1 MLVPRPLTGDR
12 IQSTNDAGSLA
23 SQSLDG
29 ISQLRDESLGV
40 GQSSSSFLQLVHD
53 TSQGS
58 VTNKNAKVFDNIG
71 SPYGDIK
78 RSSLDKVNENGLTDN
93 FANVSVR
100 RVTGLSSAS
109 GADTGTPDNKT
120 TATVYGDGS
129 LDVGMTGGNSVSV
142 DAPSGQIALNSEGG
156 TFTSDGVGNYYFTG
170 KDGRRKLIDQETA
183 RELGVEL
190 KAGSLTVGKNR
201 FDRNGLSLAD
211 GSSISASQGRVHA
224 HFKDGDGPKGNVEI
238 ETSSGQSVV
247 TSDSGAQSLVC
258 GNDAFISD
266 GHGGM
271 HYTKLA
277 GNQLDYAEAVG
288 RVPIREA
295 MMTLFGLADGVRGKS
310 VITPEQ
316 YSALQAAVADLNGA
330 SIACKDLNNVEE
342 LRFINGV
349 STAVN
354 RFLSH
359 VGAVRDPNSQMPTA
373 QTELTESIAEPF
385 SRSENRELP
394 GSPSYLPPM
403 RFDVSDGVWAEQHSN
418 EPPVSKTRTD
428 NPGMV
433 SDAAISEAS
442 KVLPSEK
449 A

>member
-1 MLVPRPLTGDR
+1 MLAPRPLTGDR
-12 IQSTNDAGSLA
+12 IQTTNDAGSLA

-53 TSQGS
+53 TSQNP
-58 VTNKNAKVFDNIG
+58 VTNKNARVFDNIG
-71 SPYGDIK
+71 SPYGDK
-78 RSSLDKVNENGLTDN
+78 KQTSLDKVNQNGLTDN
-93 FANVSVR
+93 FTNLSVR
-100 RVTGLSSAS
+100 RVGGLSSGS
-109 GADTGTPDNKT
+109 GADIGTTDNKT

-129 LDVGMTGGNSVSV
+129 LDVGMTGGTVSV

-170 KDGRRKLIDQETA
+170 KDGRRKLVDQETA

-190 KAGSLTVGKNR
+190 KDGSLTVGKNR
-201 FDRNGLSLAD
+201 FDRKGLSLAD
-211 GSSISASQGRVHA
+211 GSSISVSQGRVHA
-224 HFKDGDGPKGNVEI
+224 HFKDGDGPKGNVDI

-277 GNQLDYAEAVG
+277 GNQLDHAEAVE

-310 VITPEQ
+310 VITPDQ
-316 YSALQAAVADLNGA
+316 YSALQAAVAELTGA

-349 STAVN
+349 SSAVN

-359 VGAVRDPNSQMPTA
+359 VGAVRDPNSPMPA
-373 QTELTESIAEPF
+373 GQTELTESIAEPF
-385 SRSENRELP
+385 GRPENRELP

-418 EPPVSKTRTD
+418 EQPVSQTRTD